1 MFQRQQPRAAPSQL
15 GWANL
20 AGKSQ
25 RLRAKRNQLTSPSP
39 PLFPHFVMQT
49 LSQAFAELV
58 PKPEV
63 GAMAAELGKHKDGKG
78 VDSGGLPVPPTVA
91 IDLSACQVRAF
102 IKRANAGSQ

>member
-1 MFQRQQPRAAPSQL
+1 MLISRKAPAYDPPPRF
-15 GWANL
+15 
-20 AGKSQ
+20 
-25 RLRAKRNQLTSPSP
+25 T
-39 PLFPHFVMQT
+39 VQT

-91 IDLSACQVRAF
+91 IDLSACQVRIFVAF
-102 IKRANAGSQ
+102 FG